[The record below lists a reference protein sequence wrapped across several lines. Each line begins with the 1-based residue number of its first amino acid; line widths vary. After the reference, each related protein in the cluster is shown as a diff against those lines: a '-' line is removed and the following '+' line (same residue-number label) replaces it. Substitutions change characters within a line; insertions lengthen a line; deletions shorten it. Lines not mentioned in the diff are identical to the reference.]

1 MSNTSSPRKLAA
13 ILHAD
18 VAGYSRLMGADEEAT
33 VKLLTRCREV
43 MNSSIATHAGRVVDT
58 AGDSL
63 LAEFPSV
70 VEATKCAVEMQRQLK
85 SCNSGFTADRRL
97 EFRMG
102 IELADVLFQG
112 EELYGDGV
120 NVAARIQSLAEPGGI
135 CVSDAVRRA
144 VTNRL
149 PVTFV
154 PMGTHKVK
162 NISEPIKIYRVITN
176 GSSAD
181 NSAGPSFK
189 RKAKFAIVGLI
200 AVIALAVV
208 LAGLLAVW
216 ERSQQEVVE
225 AKKVLEEQVIK
236 TSSRPEPAAT
246 AVEDKPSIAVLP
258 FINMSGDKEQEYFSD
273 GISADIIIDLSRVS
287 NLQVIARNSSFYYK
301 GRSVKTED
309 VGRELGVRYV
319 LTGSV
324 RRSGERVRITTELV
338 DSKNARQLWA
348 DKYDRKLED
357 IFTLQDEITGKIVSA
372 LLVQLSA
379 REKEDL
385 TLRSTRNVAAY
396 QAFLKGQRFDR
407 EGGKEQLPL
416 AQSLY
421 REAIRLDPHF
431 GRAYGALA
439 VTISRSIVWGF
450 SGREAEQL
458 DQALELAKQAVSL
471 NGNLPQT
478 HWALGYVYLQR
489 HEPEHALAATERSI
503 ELAPNYADGYGL
515 LALINNRLGR
525 GEEALRLINRGM
537 ALNPRYTWDYS
548 YNLGRAYYSLGE
560 YSKAV
565 DAQLEALARN
575 QYIGFPRAHLIASYM
590 RLGQIDDARWE
601 AVQLQ
606 ANNPEITR
614 AHLRQE
620 GTFIDEKAMARFL
633 EDLEKAGVP
642 P

>member
-1 MSNTSSPRKLAA
+1 MSETPTPRKLAA

-33 VKLLTRCREV
+33 VKLLTRCRQV
-43 MNSSIATHAGRVVDT
+43 MDSCITAHAGRVVDT

-70 VEATKCAVEMQRQLK
+70 VDATKCAVEMQRQLK
-85 SCNSGFTADRRL
+85 SCNSGLTADRRL

-102 IELADVLFQG
+102 IELADVLYQG

-135 CVSDAVRRA
+135 CVSEAVRRA
-144 VTNRL
+144 VSNRL

-162 NISEPIKIYRVITN
+162 NISEPVKIYRVVTN
-176 GSSAD
+176 GSAADKSAD
-181 NSAGPSFK
+181 PAVK
-189 RKAKFAIVGLI
+189 RKTNFAIVGLI
-200 AVIALAVV
+200 AAIALAVV

-216 ERSQQEVVE
+216 VRSQQNALEANKVPEEHVV
-225 AKKVLEEQVIK
+225 K
-236 TSSRPEPAAT
+236 TSSPAQQGTTT
-246 AVEDKPSIAVLP
+246 AADKPSIAVLP
-258 FINMSGDKEQEYFSD
+258 FVNMSGDKEQEYFSD

-301 GRSVKTED
+301 DRSVKTED
-309 VGRELGVRYV
+309 VGRELGVHYV

-324 RRSGERVRITTELV
+324 RRSGDRVRITTELV

-357 IFTLQDEITGKIVSA
+357 IFTLQDEITGKIVAA

-379 REKEDL
+379 REKKDL
-385 TLRSTRNVAAY
+385 ALRSTRNVAAY

-407 EGGKEQLPL
+407 EGTRNELEF
-416 AQSLY
+416 AQNNY
-421 REAIRLDPHF
+421 REAITLDPHF

-439 VTISRSIVWGF
+439 VTITRAIVWGF
-450 SGREAEQL
+450 SGRESEQL

-471 NGNLPQT
+471 NENLPQT

-489 HEPEHALAATERSI
+489 HEPELALAATQRSI

-537 ALNPRYTWDYS
+537 ALNPRYTWDYP
-548 YNLGRAYYSLGE
+548 YNLGRAYYNLSD
-560 YSKAV
+560 YDKAAV
-565 DAQLEALARN
+565 AFLDALARN
-575 QYIGFPRAHLIASYM
+575 QYTGFPRAHLISTYV
-590 RLGQIDDARWE
+590 RLDRIEDARWE

-606 ANNPEITR
+606 ANNPDITQS
-614 AHLRQE
+614 HLRKQAPFFNAQALE
-620 GTFIDEKAMARFL
+620 QFL
-633 EDLEKAGVP
+633 ADLQKAGVP
-642 P
+642 L